1 MDLNIIILI
10 GHMLIELKYYYF
22 IQGVIIII
30 EIKEG
35 INKFYLGDTLESSK
49 AEVTYVHANED
60 TIIINHTF
68 VSNELRGQNVGKQ
81 LIKKVVA
88 FARQENKKIIPQ
100 CSFANKE
107 FIKNKEYEDVLF
119 NENN

>member
-1 MDLNIIILI
+1 L
-10 GHMLIELKYYYF
+10 
-22 IQGVIIII
+22 I

-35 INKFYLGDTLESSK
+35 INKFYLCDTLDNVK
-49 AEVTYVHANED
+49 AEITYVPADKD

-81 LIKKVVA
+81 LIKKVVD

-100 CSFANKE
+100 CSFARNE
-107 FIKNKEYEDVLF
+107 FIKNKDYEDVLF
-119 NENN
+119 F